1 MEAKTARWGN
11 SLAVR
16 IPNSIVKDCG
26 LSENSL
32 VDISLRK
39 GEIVIKPMR
48 KRYALSELL
57 AVITSEN
64 VHGEVGMDE
73 PVGQELL

>member
-26 LSENSL
+26 LSENAL

-57 AVITSEN
+57 AGITSEN

>member
-1 MEAKTARWGN
+1 MEAKTVKWGN
-11 SLAVR
+11 SLALR

-26 LSENSL
+26 LSENTL

-39 GEIVIKPMR
+39 GEIVIKPIR
-48 KRYALSELL
+48 KRYVLSELL
-57 AVITSEN
+57 AGITPEN
-64 VHGEVGMDE
+64 IHGEVGMDG

>member
-1 MEAKTARWGN
+1 MEAKTVKWGN
-11 SLAVR
+11 SLALR
-16 IPNSIVKDCG
+16 IPSAIVKECG
-26 LSENSL
+26 LAENTL

-48 KRYALSELL
+48 KRYMLSDLL
-57 AVITSEN
+57 AGITPEN

>member
-1 MEAKTARWGN
+1 MEAKTVKWGN
-11 SLAVR
+11 SLALR

-32 VDISLRK
+32 VDISFRK

-48 KRYALSELL
+48 GRYALSELL
-57 AVITSEN
+57 AGITPEN
-64 VHGEVGMDE
+64 VHGEAFMDE